1 MAAKQ
6 PAKGSKLYIIGDP
19 NELAAG
25 RLMKACE
32 GEGLPRLKSPFEFG
46 NLFILMKIEF
56 PAQLDPA
63 AAKALMK
70 ALPPPKHVPTISED
84 SDDVDVCVLK
94 NIDPVKSFA
103 EHQAA
108 LPDAEEDDEQGG
120 DGQRV
125 QCAQQ

>member
-1 MAAKQ
+1 M
-6 PAKGSKLYIIGDP
+6 G
-19 NELAAG
+19 
-25 RLMKACE
+25 KACE
-32 GEGLPRLKSPFEFG
+32 GEGLPRLKSCFEFG
-46 NLFILMKIEF
+46 YLFIMKIEF
-56 PAQLDPA
+56 PTSLDPA

-94 NIDPVKSFA
+94 SIDPVQSFK
-103 EHQAA
+103 EHQDA